1 MYQFSNNMLAGL
13 TVSQSVAKAGTTH
26 LKQFTTAGITPASQ
40 NTLNLYISGN
50 FKVEVNGFSQ
60 IMSPGETS
68 LDLSLTEYPV
78 NLTCTETVLS
88 DWGVRCCVS
97 SKVPWTK
104 DVINISSTQTYENIY
119 TSLVLL
125 TQGTVSIGGVVM
137 KGPSYREVPNN
148 INITGITPTSRLIIC
163 RILS

>member
-1 MYQFSNNMLAGL
+1 MYQFSNNVLAGL

-26 LKQFTTAGITPASQ
+26 LKQFTTAGVTPATQ
-40 NTLNLYISGN
+40 NTLNLYISGS
-50 FKVEVNGFSQ
+50 FKFEVNGFIQ
-60 IMSPGETS
+60 IMNPGETS
-68 LDLSLTEYPV
+68 LDLSITEYPV

-104 DVINISSTQTYENIY
+104 EIVNLSYNQTYENVHK
-119 TSLVLL
+119 SLVLL

-148 INITGITPTSRLIIC
+148 IIITGITPTSRIIIC
-163 RILS
+163 RCL